1 MRTKTILK
9 RSCIAGAMVLLAAV
23 QQAVGAPQ
31 ASEADA
37 VYKNGFVYT
46 ADGPRSRAQAFAVR
60 DGKFLTVGSNDDMK
74 AITGNDTKVIDLKGR
89 MVMPGLIDS
98 HIHAVRG
105 ALTSLGV
112 VFDPTASVDEIKAAV
127 KKYIADKKL
136 KKGDWVEGAKWGVDA
151 KKINAKMLDEVAPDN
166 PVFLHDWT
174 NHLAWVNSAAL
185 KAVKITKDT
194 PDPAGG
200 VIDRDSS
207 GNPTGVLHDKALGLV
222 TAVMPP
228 PPPEVVQERAAW
240 IFSKLN
246 GYGITSIITAQ
257 LDPVRLK
264 AYRDLE
270 SKNKLTMRIQGQ
282 WDFNTR
288 YVTTTLE
295 EQSKTFMTRDKRG
308 ENSPLIN
315 VDGVKVYLDG
325 VPKDGEGGAPMIDSY
340 ATAPTFG
347 TPSIDEST
355 FSTWVMRFDKEG
367 LKVMAH
373 ATGSLSTRVFMNAVE
388 ATRRAN
394 GKGPRHHMA
403 HSMLIHPDDMDR
415 LDIEGSNFVC
425 EVSPF
430 NTWTPDPTGTD
441 HWQTI
446 IGRDRFDDMMTPL
459 KSMIDAGAVVAYG
472 SDWDNVPEPNPWL
485 GIEGMVTRQY
495 PGKPEYGQWR
505 KDERIDIETAIQVFT
520 RNGAMAMEKEDET
533 APLRSASRQTS
544 SFSIRISSI
553 FRPARYTR
561 PRCSKLC
568 CGGIRSTKP
577 SRRTAMKSLSE
588 PLLHYCDRGSLS
600 LHYTIV
606 CT

>member
-194 PDPAGG
+194 PDPVGG

-533 APLRSASRQTS
+533 GTIEVGKSADFIVLNQNILDIPPSEIHETQVLKTVLRGHTVHEA
-544 SFSIRISSI
+544 
-553 FRPARYTR
+553 
-561 PRCSKLC
+561 K
-568 CGGIRSTKP
+568 
-577 SRRTAMKSLSE
+577 
-588 PLLHYCDRGSLS
+588 
-600 LHYTIV
+600 
-606 CT
+606 

>member
-112 VFDPTASVDEIKAAV
+112 VFDPTASVDDIKAAV

-415 LDIEGSNFVC
+415 LDIEDSNFVC

-533 APLRSASRQTS
+533 GTIEVGKSADFIVLNQNILDIPPSEIHETQVLKTVLRGHTVHEA
-544 SFSIRISSI
+544 
-553 FRPARYTR
+553 
-561 PRCSKLC
+561 K
-568 CGGIRSTKP
+568 
-577 SRRTAMKSLSE
+577 
-588 PLLHYCDRGSLS
+588 
-600 LHYTIV
+600 
-606 CT
+606 

>member
-1 MRTKTILK
+1 MVFLAVVKPVV
-9 RSCIAGAMVLLAAV
+9 GA
-23 QQAVGAPQ
+23 QQAG
-31 ASEADA
+31 EADV

-46 ADGPRSRAQAFAVR
+46 ADGPRSRAQAFAIR
-60 DGKFLTVGSNDDMK
+60 DGKFLTVGLNDDMK
-74 AITGNDTKVIDLKGR
+74 AVTGPDTKVIDLKGQ

-105 ALTSLGV
+105 ALTALGV
-112 VFDPTASVDEIKAAV
+112 VFDSTASVDEIKAAV
-127 KKYIADKKL
+127 KKFIADKKL

-151 KKINAKMLDEVAPDN
+151 KKINAKMLDEISPDN

-185 KAVKITKDT
+185 KAAKISKDT
-194 PDPAGG
+194 ADPVGG

-207 GNPTGVLHDKALGLV
+207 GNPTGVLHDKALGLI

-240 IFSKLN
+240 IMDKLN

-270 SKNKLTMRIQGQ
+270 AQRKLTMRIQGQ

-308 ENSPLIN
+308 ENSALIN

-325 VPKDGEGGAPMIDSY
+325 VPKDGEGGAPMIDAY
-340 ATAPTFG
+340 VTAPTFG
-347 TPSIDEST
+347 TPGIDEATLSSW
-355 FSTWVMRFDKEG
+355 FLRFDKAG
-367 LKVMAH
+367 LKVMGH
-373 ATGSLSTRVFMNAVE
+373 STGSLSTRHFMNAVE

-394 GKGPRHHMA
+394 GTGPRHHMA
-403 HSMLIHPDDMDR
+403 HSMLIHPDDMHR
-415 LDIEGSNFVC
+415 LDINRSNFVC

-430 NTWTPDPTGTD
+430 NTWTPDPHGTD
-441 HWQTI
+441 HWQSI
-446 IGRDRFDDMMTPL
+446 IGRDRFDQMMTPL

-495 PGKPEYGQWR
+495 PGHPEYGQWR
-505 KDERIDIETAIQVFT
+505 KDERVDIETAIEIFT
-520 RNGAMAMEKEDET
+520 RNGAIAMEKEDET
-533 APLRSASRQTS
+533 GTIEVGKSADFIVINQNLLEIAPEK
-544 SFSIRISSI
+544 IH
-553 FRPARYTR
+553 
-561 PRCSKLC
+561 K
-568 CGGIRSTKP
+568 TKVLK
-577 SRRTAMKSLSE
+577 TVLQGHTVYGAN
-588 PLLHYCDRGSLS
+588 
-600 LHYTIV
+600 
-606 CT
+606 